1 MGMTTKILIADHL
14 DQEAIEELRAVP
26 GFEVSVQTGLNEA
39 DLVKIVPDFEV
50 VVVRS
55 ATKITRPVI
64 EAGQNLKL
72 IVRAGIGLDTI
83 DVKAAK
89 EKGVAVAN
97 TPSATSI
104 SVAEHV
110 LGLMIGA
117 VRHHGPANL
126 SMKQHKWEKKLFSG
140 TELYGKTLGIIGF
153 GRIGLEVARRA
164 LAFGMNIVAYDVIP
178 IKTELAVKQVDLDE
192 LLAQAD
198 IITLHVPKT
207 PEPILGAKEFE
218 RMKKGMV
225 IVNAARGG
233 VVDEKA
239 LLEALNSG
247 QVKAAALD
255 VFSQEPP
262 QDFSLIDH
270 PKVTATP
277 HLGAATEEGQK
288 RAGLEVVKIIKEKF
302 AEKG

>member
-1 MGMTTKILIADHL
+1 MTTRILIADHL
-14 DQEAIEELRAVP
+14 DQEAIEELQAVP
-26 GFEVSVQTGLNEA
+26 GFEVTVKTGLNEA
-39 DLVKIVPDFEV
+39 DLVKIIPDFEV

-55 ATKITRPVI
+55 ATKITRPII

-89 EKGVAVAN
+89 EKGVEVAN

-110 LGLMIGA
+110 IGLMLGA

-126 SMKQHKWEKKLFSG
+126 SMKQHKWEKKLFTG
-140 TELYGKTLGIIGF
+140 TEVYGKTLGIIGF

-164 LAFGMNIVAYDVIP
+164 LALGMNILAYDVIP
-178 IKTELAVKQVDLDE
+178 IKTDLAVKQVSLDE
-192 LLAQAD
+192 LLSQAD

-218 RMKKGMV
+218 RMKKGVV

-239 LLEALNSG
+239 LLQALNSG

-270 PKVTATP
+270 PRVTATP

-288 RAGLEVVKIIKEKF
+288 RAGLEVVRIVKEKF
-302 AEKG
+302 AARS